1 MSLEHKYSI
10 FWVVL
15 CLMYIYSPQNM
26 SYRHIN
32 MRMNLLD
39 LRAEAGLTQKELAIR
54 VGCAQSEISRI
65 EHGERSISV
74 ERLQQIAEAL
84 RVPVSAL
91 LGERYAV
98 SV

>member
-1 MSLEHKYSI
+1 MSDG
-10 FWVVL
+10 
-15 CLMYIYSPQNM
+15 
-26 SYRHIN
+26 HIN
-32 MRMNLLD
+32 MHMNLQD

-74 ERLQQIAEAL
+74 ARLQQIAEAL

-91 LGERYAV
+91 LGERC
-98 SV
+98 SVAA